1 MSQLSSSN
9 PSIKLSIPQERQVK
23 DIQSNHGLIPQSIVE
38 RKIQQQ
44 KRNFQ
49 DKAIQL
55 TTNFR
60 LANENEKTQ
69 IYLEFN
75 SQISPITQQH
85 VTIDFQNHDFQ
96 QKQKT
101 VLRKKSQ
108 DDNFSVPELLE
119 NEKTAAAN
127 HSTECKKENN
137 SFHNLP
143 KLNQV
148 MNDSLVP
155 KIVLSRFAIR
165 KNEYSLTNSVQQN
178 GNSNPNKSNNTNSKE
193 NQMYSVSQGWMHS
206 QFNPQLDNNFKKEMY
221 VIQKMV
227 EFQFDPVIAKQV
239 IEQVDMEKY
248 SREELVQM
256 ICETMLNHCEEQRVG
271 KRVIDKIN
279 QSKFVHKIVS
289 QKSISQ
295 VSWADNQS
303 IAIQNPNNLHNQNP
317 KQKGNTPI
325 LHSSNNKNQNS
336 PISNNNIFQKD
347 GKDRQ
352 QNNKGGKKTAQN
364 IHSYIFNMPI
374 THSQKYIKIENNVQ
388 DKDEGKLYTCEICC
402 QEFLGSE
409 FYRLTS
415 CSHNFCMQCTQAY
428 IINKINC
435 SEVLNIVCPK
445 VSCGAKIQDLQI
457 QKVIQ
462 PDLFEKYMRFKKIMV
477 LNQDP
482 NIRWCPKVDCD
493 TYIRGEKDKVCIQCP
508 KCTQKICFL
517 CNSKWHEGACEDA
530 MNQSLIQ
537 MKEKL
542 KIKQCP
548 SCKGK
553 IQKFDGCNHMK
564 CWICSY
570 EFCWLCKKQYS
581 KWHYRSWNIIGCPD
595 QMFYNEEAEGC
606 EKACIVLSSFLRL
619 IFIVILVLLGGSTAL
634 VIYTITMFCMALV
647 LPILITYN
655 YFKLSIEK
663 LSDRQKCFL
672 WFILLALGV
681 FLYPLWLFLCFIPGT
696 CIFGPEIY
704 MYILFLIYNED
715 MYN

>member
-1 MSQLSSSN
+1 MSQLSSGN

-44 KRNFQ
+44 RKNFQ
-49 DKAIQL
+49 DKGIQII
-55 TTNFR
+55 TNFPQ
-60 LANENEKTQ
+60 NENEKTQ
-69 IYLEFN
+69 THLEIN

-85 VTIDFQNHDFQ
+85 VTIDFQNHDIQ
-96 QKQKT
+96 QKQNN
-101 VLRKKSQ
+101 VNRQKSQ
-108 DDNFSVPELLE
+108 DDPFSVPELIE

-127 HSTECKKENN
+127 HSSECKKENN
-137 SFHNLP
+137 SFHSMP
-143 KLNQV
+143 KLNFV
-148 MNDSLVP
+148 MNDSSGP
-155 KIVLSRFAIR
+155 KVVLSKFAIR
-165 KNEYSLTNSVQQN
+165 KNEYNLTHSIQQN
-178 GNSNPNKSNNTNSKE
+178 GNSNPNKSNNTNSKDD
-193 NQMYSVSQGWMHS
+193 QMYSVSQGWMHS

-221 VIQKMV
+221 VISKMV

-239 IEQVDMEKY
+239 IEQIDIEKY
-248 SREELVQM
+248 SREEIVQM
-256 ICETMLNHCEEQRVG
+256 VCETMLNHCEEQRIG

-279 QSKFVHKIVS
+279 QSKFVHKLVS
-289 QKSISQ
+289 SKANSQ
-295 VSWADNQS
+295 VNNAGNNTSVALQIPTNQ
-303 IAIQNPNNLHNQNP
+303 QNQNP
-317 KQKGNTPI
+317 KQKGNTSI
-325 LHSSNNKNQNS
+325 LHSFNNKNQNS

-352 QNNKGGKKTAQN
+352 NKGGKKTAQN
-364 IHSYIFNMPI
+364 INSYIFNMPI
-374 THSQKYIKIENNVQ
+374 THSQKFIKIENNVQ
-388 DKDEGKLYTCEICC
+388 DKDEGKLYPCEICC

-409 FYRLTS
+409 FYRLTH
-415 CSHNFCMQCTQAY
+415 CSHNFCMQCIQTY

-435 SEVLNIVCPK
+435 SEVLNIVCPQA
-445 VSCGAKIQDLQI
+445 SCGVKIQDLQI
-457 QKVIQ
+457 QKVIS

-482 NIRWCPKVDCD
+482 NIRWCPTVDCE
-493 TYIRGEKDKVCIQCP
+493 TFIRREDKEKICLSCP
-508 KCTQKICFL
+508 KCSQKICFL
-517 CNSKWHEGACEDA
+517 CNSKWHEGTCEDA

-542 KIKQCP
+542 QIKQCP
-548 SCKGK
+548 KCKGR

-581 KWHYRSWNIIGCPD
+581 KWHYRTWNIIGCPD
-595 QMFYNEEAEGC
+595 QMFSDEEIEGFDKVC
-606 EKACIVLSSFLRL
+606 LFVSSLLRL
-619 IFIVILVLLGGSTAL
+619 IFLVILVLLGGSTAL
-634 VIYTITMFCMALV
+634 VIYTITMFGMALV

-655 YFKLSIEK
+655 YFKLTIEK
-663 LSDRQKCFL
+663 LSDTQKCFL
-672 WFILLALGV
+672 WLFLLALGV

-715 MYN
+715 MYR